1 MEKEF
6 VSTTRTMFRR
16 VIVIQVIMERVVM
29 FHVQVSIQILENHV
43 TVEVSVR
50 MTMQPTLHRVVV
62 MLGMFNFFLCVFS
75 LLFPSNI
82 ITLKHTTD
90 TLGTRVS
97 SAVPTAVQ
105 GTAIVK
111 FSRHMT
117 VIWRPHTRD
126 VRAMQGIQVLIV
138 QTCVQDFV
146 TPKEI
151 VNRT

>member
-62 MLGMFNFFLCVFS
+62 ML
-75 LLFPSNI
+75 
-82 ITLKHTTD
+82 D

-138 QTCVQDFV
+138 QTCVQDCV
-146 TPKEI
+146 IPKVI
-151 VNRT
+151 ANRT